1 MQQHHHHHQKQHP
14 HNGLSRDS
22 FSPPPASDSSF
33 SSVVVDIDAIELE
46 KENIQPLRQ
55 GRSAQTLT
63 RLFTTQHDDRA
74 QQQAAMHGRF
84 QAELSHTDD
93 LDDPMDVYSRYVK
106 WMIENYPQS
115 AGQGHD
121 SQLSPVLE
129 RALADFKDDQRY
141 RNDPRFVK
149 LLIIYSEKITNTIE
163 LFNFMEANGIGSEI
177 AMYYEEFADFLESR
191 EE

>member
-1 MQQHHHHHQKQHP
+1 MQEQHTHKQHT
-14 HNGLSRDS
+14 HNGLRRDS
-22 FSPPPASDSSF
+22 FSPPPASETSF

-55 GRSAQTLT
+55 GRSAQTLA

-74 QQQAAMHGRF
+74 QQQAVMHGRF
-84 QAELSHTDD
+84 QAELAHIDD

-129 RALADFKDDQRY
+129 RALTDFKDDERY

-149 LLIIYSEKITNTIE
+149 LLIIYSEKISNTIE
-163 LFNFMEANGIGSEI
+163 LFNYMEANGIGSEI